1 MNGWLFWAIYDPIK
15 FYEKTV
21 VGATVSHLGKKH
33 IDAIELLTGPNELY
47 IPFQNIFEQRQKLLN
62 QNNLLSEARDRLL
75 PKLMNGEIEV

>member
-1 MNGWLFWAIYDPIK
+1 M
-15 FYEKTV
+15 
-21 VGATVSHLGKKH
+21 GKKH
-33 IDAIELLTGPNELY
+33 IDAIELLIGPDELY